1 MVALAVLPG
10 VNLFSSPPKGRPESR
25 FSTGKLPPPPIPV
38 PKYAPKKYP
47 SGKPVNPALKTVH
60 RGTKYYRPIPDDDG
74 AVTADGSG
82 RSVMVGESGI
92 SYLLPDAPFEFQFSY
107 SEVPKAKP
115 LAMREPAYLP
125 FAPPTMAR
133 PWTGKPPLKKKEE
146 KKKRRKVALF
156 EPLNS
161 PEDAAGGTKLL
172 QKQLPFRREVKTREE
187 ILGKPLSRAE
197 IRALIKPLVSCN
209 RQVNLGR
216 DGLTHNMLEL
226 IHTHWRRQQVCKVRC
241 LGVPTVDMDNICYH
255 VEEKTGGKVI
265 YRVGGV
271 IYLFRGRNYNHQT
284 RTQFPVMLWKPAA
297 PIYPKLIQE
306 APAGLTKSEADDLR
320 RKGKNLLPICKLAKN
335 GVYINLVK
343 DVREAFEQS
352 SLVKINCQG
361 MHATD
366 YKKLGAKLM
375 ELVPCVLL
383 SFDGEQILM
392 WRGKD
397 WRSMYPEAPP
407 LLVDPLVDNLAED
420 NLKFGDME
428 TVPPG
433 NTSGETDEGWEDSRV
448 DKPVG
453 EMNGKMFLLWKHAL
467 DLQKA
472 LLLDEIDLDPDE
484 LLDKTEKFSGHSQA
498 REHSYPALILPEGTD
513 AAGGANDLMSRD
525 L

>member
-74 AVTADGSG
+74 TVTADGSG

-146 KKKRRKVALF
+146 KKKRRKIAPF

-209 RQVNLGR
+209 RQVNLGLVLLLSPPSPSLHLF
-216 DGLTHNMLEL
+216 DSL
-226 IHTHWRRQQVCKVRC
+226 QC
-241 LGVPTVDMDNICYH
+241 L
-255 VEEKTGGKVI
+255 
-265 YRVGGV
+265 
-271 IYLFRGRNYNHQT
+271 
-284 RTQFPVMLWKPAA
+284 W
-297 PIYPKLIQE
+297 
-306 APAGLTKSEADDLR
+306 
-320 RKGKNLLPICKLAKN
+320 RKG
-335 GVYINLVK
+335 
-343 DVREAFEQS
+343 
-352 SLVKINCQG
+352 
-361 MHATD
+361 
-366 YKKLGAKLM
+366 
-375 ELVPCVLL
+375 
-383 SFDGEQILM
+383 
-392 WRGKD
+392 
-397 WRSMYPEAPP
+397 
-407 LLVDPLVDNLAED
+407 
-420 NLKFGDME
+420 
-428 TVPPG
+428 
-433 NTSGETDEGWEDSRV
+433 
-448 DKPVG
+448 
-453 EMNGKMFLLWKHAL
+453 
-467 DLQKA
+467 
-472 LLLDEIDLDPDE
+472 
-484 LLDKTEKFSGHSQA
+484 
-498 REHSYPALILPEGTD
+498 
-513 AAGGANDLMSRD
+513 
-525 L
+525 